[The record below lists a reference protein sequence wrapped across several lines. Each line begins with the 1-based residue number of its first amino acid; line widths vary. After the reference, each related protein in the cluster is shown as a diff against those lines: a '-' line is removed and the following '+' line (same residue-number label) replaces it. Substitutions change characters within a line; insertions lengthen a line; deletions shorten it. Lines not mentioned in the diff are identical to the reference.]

1 MHLRVASRGSKLSL
15 EQVRIAMEYLKS
27 KIPGLTYEVVI
38 VKTLG
43 DKVQDRPLHQI
54 GRKGVFEKEVNLAV
68 LEGRA
73 DVAVHSMK
81 DLPSEMTGDLD
92 ILAVPPREAPNESL
106 VPRKGL
112 EPASPESIP
121 KGSVVAAGSPRRRA
135 MILNVNPNVETVVVR
150 GNLDTRLRKL
160 DSGAAD
166 YLLAAEA
173 GLRRLGVNRP
183 RVVLPLIPYTPPPG
197 QGIIAVVGLREW
209 SGARELRE
217 ASHKPTES
225 EAVAE
230 RVFLE
235 RLRGGCSLPVGG
247 VSRLDG
253 GLIKFHVAAFAP
265 DGSRGSWETLWGRDP
280 GEVGELAAEAARAL
294 LREVLGG
301 WQGGS
306 Q

>member
-1 MHLRVASRGSKLSL
+1 MHLRVATRGSRLSL

-27 KIPGLTYEVVI
+27 RIPGLTYEVVV

-43 DKVQDRPLHQI
+43 DRVQDRPLHLL

-81 DLPSEMTGDLD
+81 DLPSEMAEELDL
-92 ILAVPPREAPNESL
+92 LAVPPREAPNEAL
-106 VPRKGL
+106 VPRRGL
-112 EPASPESIP
+112 EPRDPEGLP
-121 KGSVVAAGSPRRRA
+121 PGSVVAAGSPRRRA
-135 MILNVNPNVETVVVR
+135 MILNANPGVKPVIVR

-173 GLRRLGVNRP
+173 GLRRLGVDRP

-197 QGIIAVVGLREW
+197 QGVIAVVGLRDW
-209 SGARELRE
+209 SGARALRE
-217 ASHKPTES
+217 ASHKPTEA

-235 RLRGGCSLPVGG
+235 RLQAGCSTPVGG
-247 VSRLDG
+247 VSRLSG
-253 GLIKFHVAAFAP
+253 GALRFHVSAFSP
-265 DGSRGSWETLWGRDP
+265 DGSRGAWATLWGRDP
-280 GEVGELAAEAARAL
+280 AELGEEAASVARTL
-294 LREVLGG
+294 LSEVTGG
-301 WQGGS
+301 
-306 Q
+306 